1 MRIGQNPAK
10 LLRDVA
16 KPEEVTVAVITYIP
30 TIGGYY
36 EQSLE
41 VLKVCLTSII
51 KNTTL
56 PFDLMI
62 FDNASCQ
69 PVRDFLIDMHDDGYI
84 QYLILSEKNYG
95 KAGAWNI
102 IFGSAP
108 GKYIAYADSDV
119 YHHPGWLEPQIQLL
133 ERFPKTG
140 MVTGMPMWTPEK
152 YSTSTI
158 SWAENSPGISLTRG
172 KYLDWE
178 DYWKHSRSLGA
189 NEEEARAHYDSV
201 ESILI
206 SHGDSKYFIGAAHFQ
221 FVAPKAVLS
230 CLLPIPSNK
239 PMGEVRIL
247 DIAVNEAGY
256 LRLCTRDW
264 WVEHLGNT
272 LAEEKVE
279 NFSGTVLKTSRKS
292 SFCLWNWGFIKRIV
306 SWLYHKTFQIL
317 YRN

>member
-10 LLRDVA
+10 SLKEVA
-16 KPEEVTVAVITYIP
+16 RPQKVTVAVLTYIP

-36 EQSLE
+36 EKSLE

-62 FDNASCQ
+62 FDNASCH
-69 PVRDFLIDMHDDGYI
+69 PVRDFLNDMHDEGHI
-84 QYLILSEKNYG
+84 QFLILSEKNYG
-95 KAGAWNI
+95 KAGAWNF

-158 SWAENSPGISLTRG
+158 SWAENSTDVSLSRG

-178 DYWKHSRSLGA
+178 DYWRHSRSLGA
-189 NEEEARAHYDSV
+189 NEEEARVHYDSI
-201 ESILI
+201 ENILI
-206 SHGDSKYFIGAAHFQ
+206 SQGDSQFFIGAAHFQ

-230 CLLPIPSNK
+230 RLLPIPSNR
-239 PMGEVRIL
+239 PMGEVRML
-247 DIAVNEAGY
+247 DIALNEAGY

-264 WVEHLGNT
+264 WVEHMGNT
-272 LAEEKVE
+272 LIEDNVDH
-279 NFSGTVLKTSRKS
+279 FSGTGLKSSRKS
-292 SFCLWNWGFIKRIV
+292 SFCIWNWGFIKRIV